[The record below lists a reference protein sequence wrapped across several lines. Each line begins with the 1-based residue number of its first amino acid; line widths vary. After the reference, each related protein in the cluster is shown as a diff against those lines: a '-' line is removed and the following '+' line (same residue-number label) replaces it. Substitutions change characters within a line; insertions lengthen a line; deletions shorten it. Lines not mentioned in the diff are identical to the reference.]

1 MTRRVP
7 VLYAIM
13 AVTWG
18 IPYFFIKVVVEE
30 LQPASM
36 VMARCGLATLI
47 LVPLAWRS
55 GALRQGLGV
64 FRWVVVFALFE
75 YIVPWYLLA
84 TAEQRLPSSVAGLLL
99 ATTPMFATI
108 LGRLWGDRTATQWR
122 RLVGLAIGF
131 MGVAAL
137 LGIDAWT
144 HGLDAASALLILVT
158 AACYALAPMA
168 VMRNTRGIDQM
179 GIVALAMPITTLFWA
194 WPGITQW
201 PAQGVSMRVWGSLA
215 ILAIVCTWLA
225 FHFYWKLAHA
235 VGVVRA
241 SLLTYLNPPVALGMG
256 VVFLGEPITTGM
268 LLGFPL
274 VLLGSYYATRAPR
287 PAMEAS
293 VAEV

>member
-18 IPYFFIKVVVEE
+18 IPYFFIKIVVEQ
-30 LQPASM
+30 LQPASL
-36 VMARCGLATLI
+36 VMARTGLASLI

-64 FRWVVVFALFE
+64 FRWVLVFALFE
-75 YIVPWYLLA
+75 YIVPWYLLG
-84 TAEQRLPSSVAGLLL
+84 TAEQRLPSSIAGLLL

-108 LGRLWGDRTATQWR
+108 LGRVWGDRSATHWR
-122 RLVGLAIGF
+122 RLVGLAVGF
-131 MGVAAL
+131 IGVAAV

-144 HGLDAASALLILVT
+144 HGLDTTSALLVLVC
-158 AACYALAPMA
+158 AAGYALAPMA
-168 VMRNTRGIDQM
+168 IMRNTKGVDPM
-179 GIVALAMPITTLFWA
+179 GIVALSMPVTALFWA
-194 WPGITQW
+194 YPGITQW
-201 PAQGVSMRVWGSLA
+201 PAHGVSMRTLASLVV
-215 ILAIVCTWLA
+215 LAVVCTWLA
-225 FHFYWKLAHA
+225 FHYYWKLAHI

-241 SLLTYLNPPVALGMG
+241 SLITYLNPPVAIVMG
-256 VVFLGEPITTGM
+256 VLFLGEPITMGM

-287 PAMEAS
+287 PALEAA
-293 VAEV
+293 VAEA